1 MSIFLF
7 DTICLQTYSGE
18 YGGSAMRIQDII
30 VKPKINEVRKSKGI
44 TQKELSKKTGIEQG
58 NISKFDKRSS
68 DMYDIRHLIALMDA
82 MDCDLY
88 DLFDIKE
95 KKSD

>member
-1 MSIFLF
+1 MK
-7 DTICLQTYSGE
+7 
-18 YGGSAMRIQDII
+18 IQDII
-30 VKPKINEVRKSKGI
+30 AKPKINVLRKAKGI
-44 TQKELSKKTGIEQG
+44 TQKELANKTGIDQG

>member
-1 MSIFLF
+1 MK
-7 DTICLQTYSGE
+7 
-18 YGGSAMRIQDII
+18 IQDII
-30 VKPKINEVRKSKGI
+30 AKPKINVLRKAKGI
-44 TQKELSKKTGIEQG
+44 TQKELANKTGIDQS